1 MNKTKKNIIIIV
13 TVILAIIITL
23 VSIISIMTYVGKRQF
38 HKDDTH
44 ISAELVDVEDEET
57 VSYNGKEYVLNKNI
71 VSVLFMGV
79 DRDNIDEN
87 LGLGN
92 NGQADCIFVA
102 AVDTKTKKVAI
113 IPISRET
120 MVDVNI
126 YTTDGAFA
134 GVNRQQ
140 LCLSYAYG
148 GTPEASSENVMTS
161 VRRILYGINISSYVT
176 IEMDGIG
183 KLTELIGGVDVEC
196 LEEIHYGEYQ
206 YYKGQNLNLSGE
218 EARFY
223 ITYRDD
229 DLEANA
235 RRMARQKQFLSA
247 LSSTTGNRVL
257 EDFTRLSNYYTTL
270 SPYFSTNVSLYQV
283 TYLASSCLRPNFG
296 DSLEFKTIEGTL
308 TQGEKW
314 VEFTPDEES
323 ALSVVMDTFYVEKEN

>member
-1 MNKTKKNIIIIV
+1 MNKTQKKLIIIV

-23 VSIISIMTYVGKRQF
+23 VSTFFILTYIGKRQF
-38 HKDDTH
+38 HKEDTH
-44 ISAELVDVEDEET
+44 VSTELVDIEDEQT

-102 AVDTKTKKVAI
+102 AVDTKTKKVTI

-140 LCLSYAYG
+140 LCLAYAYAS
-148 GTPEASSENVMTS
+148 TPEASSENVMTS

-176 IEMDGIG
+176 IEMDGIK
-183 KLTELIGGVDVEC
+183 KLTELIGGVEVDC
-196 LEEIHYGEYQ
+196 LENINYGKHQ
-206 YYKGQNLNLSGE
+206 YYKGQKLNLLGE
-218 EARFY
+218 KARFY
-223 ITYRDD
+223 ITHRDD

-235 RRMARQKQFLSA
+235 RRMARQKQFLSSLA
-247 LSSTTGNRVL
+247 STAGNRVL
-257 EDFTRLSNYYTTL
+257 EDFTKLSDYYTTL
-270 SPYFSTNVSLYQV
+270 SPYFSTNVSFYQI
-283 TYLASSCLRPNFG
+283 TYLASSCLRPNLG
-296 DSLEFKTIEGTL
+296 DSLEYKVINGTL

-314 VEFTPDEES
+314 VEFTNDEES
-323 ALSVVMDTFYVEKEN
+323 ALSVVMDTFYIEKTN